1 MRSVVAT
8 LLCCGLLS
16 LSGCAGGAP
25 GKLADCRG
33 DDALLEGVPVG
44 WTGSGTDLN
53 LFQVGLDT
61 GEAHGG
67 EASLSVFSRRAG
79 RENWMQLSQIIE
91 AGDFAGQ
98 RVRFRAF
105 VTASNVGKSY
115 ARKYETRPSL
125 LSYPANLDFEAKV
138 PANQVPVILVP
149 AIQRPRDPKTP

>member
-1 MRSVVAT
+1 M
-8 LLCCGLLS
+8 
-16 LSGCAGGAP
+16 
-25 GKLADCRG
+25 
-33 DDALLEGVPVG
+33 G

-125 LSYPANLDFEAKV
+125 FSYSGQSGFRGQSSGKPGPGDFG
-138 PANQVPVILVP
+138 PG
-149 AIQRPRDPKTP
+149 DPKAP